1 MRRTATTLLV
11 LALIG
16 TAGASAQQQPTQF
29 PTGRYTMT
37 MRDTTNQLN
46 RATFEITK
54 DLHYIFTHQGH
65 VLFMGT
71 YTVDGNRIT
80 MMGQDDTPCL
90 DANGQPIP
98 GLYTW
103 FVKDGVLTFTQMN
116 DLCDE
121 RRLSAMIALFYPE
134 GKSP

>member
-1 MRRTATTLLV
+1 MRRTATSLLA

-16 TAGASAQQQPTQF
+16 TAGASAQQQPAQF

-37 MRDTTNQLN
+37 MRDTTNELN
-46 RATFEITK
+46 HATFEITK
-54 DLHYIFTHQGH
+54 DFHYFFTQKGH

-80 MMGQDDTPCL
+80 FLGQDDTPCL
-90 DANGQPIP
+90 DANGQPMP

-103 FVKDGVLTFTQMN
+103 FVKDDMLIFTQEN

-134 GKSP
+134 GKAP